1 MPRLLSFDQVM
12 TKLDDLNSNL
22 TDELENFLDLEELTK
37 AVNKLEDL
45 ITDAIADSELAADEE
60 DEDSDEEEG

>member
-1 MPRLLSFDQVM
+1 MPRLLSFYQVM

-45 ITDAIADSELAADEE
+45 ITDAIADSEAAADEE

>member
-1 MPRLLSFDQVM
+1 MPRLLSFYQVM

-22 TDELENFLDLEELTK
+22 TDELEDFLDLEELTK

>member
-1 MPRLLSFDQVM
+1 M

-22 TDELENFLDLEELTK
+22 TDELEDFLDLEELTK

-45 ITDAIADSELAADEE
+45 ITDAIADSEAAADEE

>member
-1 MPRLLSFDQVM
+1 MPRLLSFYQVM

-22 TDELENFLDLEELTK
+22 TDELEDFLDLEELTK

-45 ITDAIADSELAADEE
+45 ITDAIADSEAAADEE
-60 DEDSDEEEG
+60 DEDSDVEEG

>member
-1 MPRLLSFDQVM
+1 MPRLLSFYQVM

>member
-1 MPRLLSFDQVM
+1 MPRLLSFYQVM

-22 TDELENFLDLEELTK
+22 TDELEDFLDLEELTK

-45 ITDAIADSELAADEE
+45 ITDAIADSEAAADEE